1 VKGEKRGKQLRG
13 YGREWKLV
21 GTAGD
26 SWTAFSAIAALAALL
41 MNIFTL
47 DEQMRQPIFL
57 PAYLSPQDA
66 TLRTHHHRI

>member
-1 VKGEKRGKQLRG
+1 VKGEKRGKQLRR

-26 SWTAFSAIAALAALL
+26 SLTAFLAIAALL

-57 PAYLSPQDA
+57 PAYLSP
-66 TLRTHHHRI
+66 